1 MKRSQYNKIISLL
14 QELHTKFPKYTLSQ
28 HLSTVFDEYQNIWGV
43 SDKELLASLIKY
55 KEQLETDIPHT
66 DDNELDE
73 IIKGGM
79 NLDKLF
85 EKEDEYGY

>member
-14 QELHTKFPKYTLSQ
+14 QELHVKFPKYTLSQ